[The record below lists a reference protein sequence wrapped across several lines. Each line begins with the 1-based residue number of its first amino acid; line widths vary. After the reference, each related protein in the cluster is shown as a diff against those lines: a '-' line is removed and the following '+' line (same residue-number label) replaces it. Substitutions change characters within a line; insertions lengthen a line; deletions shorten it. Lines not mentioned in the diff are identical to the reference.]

1 MKTNELFTILKLS
14 LYGGDIALQN
24 DFDYETIF
32 TELQAQT
39 CLSLTKDIAGD
50 IPMSKDLRGKW
61 EQALN
66 RQLAAN
72 AKVVF
77 EERKIFAALAT
88 AGVPCAVLKG
98 SAVAQ
103 YYPKP
108 ELRSRGDIDILVQ
121 KDRFE
126 DAAGVLLD
134 NGFKANG
141 GINPEAKHVEFK
153 KNDVE
158 IELHSRFFET
168 EEQNALL
175 YSAIDSIVEKSGT
188 PVLSDILNALVV
200 LYHIKYHLSFGIG
213 LRQFIDWFMFVN
225 SVLSDEL
232 WRGGFEELAEKF
244 GLGTL
249 AKAAAK
255 LGVQLGLIERKI
267 TWCEDVEDE
276 LCKMLLEQVLRNGNF
291 GYKES
296 DIARKTATV
305 LTTKLSPLSVFRILH
320 VRGIEAWPA
329 AREHPALRPLAGLR
343 LAALYAQRIASGNA
357 VADIKRQKREAEKR
371 QELLKKLGI

>member
-1 MKTNELFTILKLS
+1 MINLDLFKILKSSLFGGSLELS
-14 LYGGDIALQN
+14 DGCSLEELM
-24 DFDYETIF
+24 E
-32 TELQAQT
+32 ELQSQT
-39 CLSLTKDIAGD
+39 CLSLTKDIVPQLPLGD
-50 IPMSKDLRGKW
+50 SLRGRW
-61 EQALN
+61 ETAVNHALAN
-66 RQLAAN
+66 N
-72 AKVVF
+72 AKISF
-77 EERKIFAALAT
+77 EEQKIFSALEE

-98 SAVAQ
+98 SASAQ

-108 ELRSRGDIDILVQ
+108 ELRSRGDIDILAQ
-121 KDRFE
+121 SGRFE
-126 DAAGVLLD
+126 DAAGVLTG
-134 NGFKANG
+134 NGFIANG
-141 GINPEAKHVEFK
+141 EINPEAKHVEFK
-153 KNDVE
+153 KNGVE
-158 IELHSRFFET
+158 IELHSRFFEAG
-168 EEQNALL
+168 EQNALL
-175 YSAIDSIVEKSGT
+175 YSAIGGIKKGGIPMLPDTENG
-188 PVLSDILNALVV
+188 LVM
-200 LYHIKYHLSFGIG
+200 LHHIQYHLRFGIG

-249 AKAAAK
+249 AKTAAK

-267 TWCEDVEDE
+267 TWCVDVEDE